1 MALTAQDFQL
11 TESQIR
17 EVNAFIEKAAV
28 DFFASDGDLDP
39 IEIEVLPSRSTSIP
53 PSGGRSPCSPP
64 ERRLNWNDASQVASF

>member
-39 IEIEVLPSRSTSIP
+39 IEIGGVTISFDFDPAFGRQVTVQFAGTSL
-53 PSGGRSPCSPP
+53 
-64 ERRLNWNDASQVASF
+64 ELE